1 MFRCMLYLVM
11 LLDDSG
17 NSPSFA
23 NQCIL
28 EDMLVMFTL
37 TEGNGAMDCCQICAD
52 KSICIAEVQAP
63 SLKLLLA

>member
-1 MFRCMLYLVM
+1 
-11 LLDDSG
+11 
-17 NSPSFA
+17 
-23 NQCIL
+23 
-28 EDMLVMFTL
+28 MFTL